1 MAKDSILDRADRL
14 RRDKSSETQTGAESR
29 TARRASAGLVR
40 RRATKRDAPAPDNGA
55 TATPAPPAP
64 APRTVRRRARAERP
78 AEPAPPPVVEPTP
91 VPEPEAPV
99 VAREPAPAEPE
110 PVAVEPVTV
119 EPVAV
124 EPEPVAVEPVAV
136 EPVAVEPE
144 PVVEPAAAEPVA
156 AAPAV
161 EPAAAEPVPE
171 PVVEPEPAA
180 EPVAVEP
187 VAVEPVAVEPEPATI
202 EPAMDEPA
210 AAEPVAA
217 APADAAPG
225 PNLDDLL
232 AAPRKKRVHKVLS
245 DAEIE
250 AEVSG
255 NKGEIT
261 VVKAIEPE
269 AAPQPE
275 AAAAEPAAVAAP
287 AAPAE
292 PKKDEPASLEDLLKE
307 QGIVQHKPKKGRRII
322 EDSMT
327 AGMAAPAAPP
337 KPKGVSL
344 YASNEPKNKPI
355 RFLDPAQIQRERE
368 ARDRRAGKGK
378 RKTVRRDGLYSA
390 SERRRRKGRGG
401 ARSSRATELT
411 TPAAHKRVIKMHGG
425 ITVAD
430 LADGVGIKG
439 GQMVKILVG
448 MGNMVSLNERLDV
461 ETAQL
466 IANEFEYEVEDISF
480 KEQDIIDLAIE
491 VEEDPDLEPRPPVVT
506 IMGHVDH
513 GKTSILDAIRS
524 AKVAE
529 GEAGGIT
536 QHVSAFDV
544 VAAGQRITF
553 VDTPGHAAFTE
564 MRSRG
569 AQMTDIVVLV
579 VAASEGVMPQ
589 TMEVISHAKA
599 AEVPIIV
606 AMNKMDLKEA
616 NPDRAKQQ
624 LAEHDLIPED
634 WGGDVQII
642 PMSAKKREGI
652 DELLE
657 AINLQAEMLE
667 LTANPKRV
675 AAGRVVEAQFEKG
688 RGAVAVA
695 LVQHG
700 TLKAG
705 DIIVAGQHY
714 GRVKA
719 MFETGARKPKKLKK
733 AGPSSPVSIIG
744 LSGLPDAG
752 DEFNVVKTD
761 KDAKAVIEH
770 RRDTAKAELDKGR
783 AGVNLEDLY
792 RRMQEGET
800 KELNLIIKADVQG
813 SIEALKKVFD
823 EIEVRDTRIKILHS
837 AVGGVTEGDVTL
849 AEASEAVIVG
859 FGVRPDAKARRLA
872 EARKVDVRTYR
883 VIYEAVD
890 EIRSALVGMLD
901 PEYKERVQGHAEVR
915 NLFKISKI
923 GTIAGCSV
931 QDGKIGRNHNV
942 RVLRNSVVTWEGRL
956 KSLRRFKDDVR
967 EVLQGYECGIGLDGF
982 DDLKTGD
989 ILESFIV
996 EEIRPTA

>member
-14 RRDKSSETQTGAESR
+14 RRDKSSEAKTGTKTGVTRGA
-29 TARRASAGLVR
+29 VR
-40 RRATKRDAPAPDNGA
+40 RRGAKRDASPATPDNGA
-55 TATPAPPAP
+55 TATAAPIAP
-64 APRTVRRRARAERP
+64 AAARTVRRRAR
-78 AEPAPPPVVEPTP
+78 PAPAPEPTP
-91 VPEPEAPV
+91 VPVAQEAPAPVPVAPV
-99 VAREPAPAEPE
+99 VAREPAPVVVPEPVAPEPVVE
-110 PVAVEPVTV
+110 PVAVEPVV
-119 EPVAV
+119 EPVVV
-124 EPEPVAVEPVAV
+124 EPEPVVVEP

-144 PVVEPAAAEPVA
+144 PVVVEPVA
-156 AAPAV
+156 T
-161 EPAAAEPVPE
+161 EPEPEPV
-171 PVVEPEPAA
+171 VVEPEPVVV
-180 EPVAVEP
+180 EPVVVEP
-187 VAVEPVAVEPEPATI
+187 VAAEPEPVVAEPVDAEPEPAAATA
-202 EPAMDEPA
+202 E
-210 AAEPVAA
+210 AAEPA
-217 APADAAPG
+217 

-245 DAEIE
+245 DEEIE
-250 AEVSG
+250 AEASG
-255 NKGEIT
+255 QKGEIT

-269 AAPQPE
+269 AA
-275 AAAAEPAAVAAP
+275 AAAEPVAAEPVAAEP
-287 AAPAE
+287 AKPAE
-292 PKKDEPASLEDLLKE
+292 PAKAEPASLEDLLKE

-327 AGMAAPAAPP
+327 AGMAAPPKVEPP

-401 ARSSRATELT
+401 PRSSRATELT

-480 KEQDIIDLAIE
+480 KEETIIDQATE

-544 VAAGQRITF
+544 TAGGNRITF
-553 VDTPGHAAFTE
+553 VDTPGHAAFTA
-564 MRSRG
+564 MRARG

-599 AEVPIIV
+599 AQVPIIV

-624 LAEHDLIPED
+624 LSEHELIPED
-634 WGGDVQII
+634 WGGDIQII

-667 LTANPKRV
+667 LTANPKRI

-770 RRDTAKAELDKGR
+770 RREIAKAELDKGR

-823 EIEVRDTRIKILHS
+823 EIEVRETRIKILHS

-890 EIRSALVGMLD
+890 EIRNALVGMLD

-923 GTIAGCSV
+923 GTIAGCAV

-982 DDLKTGD
+982 DDLKDGD

>member
-1 MAKDSILDRADRL
+1 MAP
-14 RRDKSSETQTGAESR
+14 E
-29 TARRASAGLVR
+29 
-40 RRATKRDAPAPDNGA
+40 P
-55 TATPAPPAP
+55 
-64 APRTVRRRARAERP
+64 
-78 AEPAPPPVVEPTP
+78 EPAPPPAVEPEPAPEPEPVAAEPEP
-91 VPEPEAPV
+91 VPEPEPEV
-99 VAREPAPAEPE
+99 AEPE
-110 PVAVEPVTV
+110 PTPEP
-119 EPVAV
+119 EPIPEPEAEPAAADTAEPEAV
-124 EPEPVAVEPVAV
+124 EPEPVA
-136 EPVAVEPE
+136 
-144 PVVEPAAAEPVA
+144 
-156 AAPAV
+156 
-161 EPAAAEPVPE
+161 
-171 PVVEPEPAA
+171 EPEPAA
-180 EPVAVEP
+180 
-187 VAVEPVAVEPEPATI
+187 
-202 EPAMDEPA
+202 DEPA
-210 AAEPVAA
+210 GDD
-217 APADAAPG
+217 APSPS
-225 PNLDDLL
+225 LDDLL
-232 AAPRKKRVHKVLS
+232 AAPKKKRVHKVLS
-245 DAEIE
+245 DEELE
-250 AEVSG
+250 ADAARQRGEV
-255 NKGEIT
+255 T
-261 VVKAIEPE
+261 VVPAVEPE
-269 AAPQPE
+269 AAP
-275 AAAAEPAAVAAP
+275 AAAEPAPEAAKPEGAPAAAAP
-287 AAPAE
+287 ATGEAKEE
-292 PKKDEPASLEDLLKE
+292 PTSLEDLLKE

-327 AGMAAPAAPP
+327 AGMAAPVEPP

-344 YASNEPKNKPI
+344 YAANEPKNKPI
-355 RFLDPAQIQRERE
+355 RFLDPKQIQRERE
-368 ARDRRAGKGK
+368 ARDRRAGRGK
-378 RKTVRRDGLYSA
+378 RKTVARRDALYSA
-390 SERRRRKGRGG
+390 SERRRRKGRGA
-401 ARSSRATELT
+401 ARASRPTMLT

-430 LADGVGIKG
+430 LADAVGIKG
-439 GQMVKILVG
+439 GQLVKILIG
-448 MGNMVSLNERLDV
+448 MGQMVTLNERLDV

-466 IANEFEYEVEDISF
+466 IATEFEYEVEDISF
-480 KEQDIIDLAIE
+480 KEEDIIEQVVE

-544 VAAGQRITF
+544 SAAGEQITF
-553 VDTPGHAAFTE
+553 VDTPGHAAFTA
-564 MRSRG
+564 MRARG

-616 NPDRAKQQ
+616 NPDRTKQQ

-634 WGGDVQII
+634 WGGEIQVI

-657 AINLQAEMLE
+657 AISLQAEMME
-667 LTANPKRV
+667 LTANAKRV

-700 TLKAG
+700 TLKRG
-705 DIIVAGQHY
+705 DIVVAGQHY

-719 MFETGARKPKKLKK
+719 IFETGTRKPKKLKS
-733 AGPSSPVSIIG
+733 AGPSTPVSIIG

-770 RRDTAKAELDKGR
+770 RRETAKAESDSQR
-783 AGVNLEDLY
+783 AGMNLENLY
-792 RRMQEGET
+792 RRMQEGEV

-823 EIEVRDTRIKILHS
+823 EIEVRDTRIKILHT

-849 AEASEAVIVG
+849 AEASDAVIVG
-859 FGVRPDAKARRLA
+859 FGVRPDSKARRLA
-872 EARKVDVRTYR
+872 EGRGVDVRTYR

-890 EIRSALVGMLD
+890 EIRNALVGMLD
-901 PEYKERVQGHAEVR
+901 PEFKEKVQGHAEVR

-923 GTIAGCSV
+923 GTIAGCAV

-982 DDLKTGD
+982 DDLKVGD
-989 ILESFIV
+989 VLESYIV
-996 EEIRPTA
+996 EEIRPTL